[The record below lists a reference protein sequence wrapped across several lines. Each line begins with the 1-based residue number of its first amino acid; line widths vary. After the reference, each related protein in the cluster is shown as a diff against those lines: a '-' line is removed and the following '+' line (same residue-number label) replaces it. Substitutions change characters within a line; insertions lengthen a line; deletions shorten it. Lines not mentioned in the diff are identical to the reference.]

1 MSIREE
7 YTFLSSDERKTNLH
21 AVKWIPSD
29 NKINEVLLIH
39 HGMEEFILK
48 YDEFANFLAD
58 NHIAVMGYD
67 QIGHG
72 ESVENKDDLGVMHTN
87 SPAEI
92 MVKDMLSHYKIAQ
105 DNFKGKPIFMLGHS
119 MGSYLLRMFLS
130 FYSSNL
136 KDLKGAI
143 LIGTGTESDKG
154 LEVAEHILKKLASI
168 RGWNYKSKIIHMFMF
183 ERAIRYYDVTGKNP
197 AHNWMTK
204 NIKKVEEYYECP
216 LTNFMF
222 SLNGYKL
229 LLDAIYYDNQQENI
243 EKIRKD
249 LPVIFLSGKDD
260 VVGNMGKGVEEAAD
274 KFRAA
279 NIKDVFMKLYT
290 NDRHEILSEPDRKV
304 VYNDILSW
312 IKDKAKV

>member
-1 MSIREE
+1 
-7 YTFLSSDERKTNLH
+7 
-21 AVKWIPSD
+21 
-29 NKINEVLLIH
+29 
-39 HGMEEFILK
+39 
-48 YDEFANFLAD
+48 
-58 NHIAVMGYD
+58 
-67 QIGHG
+67 
-72 ESVENKDDLGVMHTN
+72 
-87 SPAEI
+87 
-92 MVKDMLSHYKIAQ
+92 
-105 DNFKGKPIFMLGHS
+105 
-119 MGSYLLRMFLS
+119 
-130 FYSSNL
+130 
-136 KDLKGAI
+136 
-143 LIGTGTESDKG
+143 
-154 LEVAEHILKKLASI
+154 
-168 RGWNYKSKIIHMFMF
+168 MFMF